1 MHDKHGKDGL
11 VIVSV
16 TMDESMD
23 EMDRA
28 EYREKT
34 KTYLAKRKPPFAT
47 YDLDFDRSKPPAA
60 LAFDG
65 GMPRVFVFNRDNQF
79 VLKEQ
84 GPDKD
89 DLDKAIAQALKK
101 K

>member
-1 MHDKHGKDGL
+1 MHEKHGKDGL
-11 VIVSV
+11 VILSV
-16 TMDESMD
+16 TMDEAMD

-34 KTYLAKRKPPFAT
+34 KTFLARVKPPFAT
-47 YDLDFDRSKPPAA
+47 YDLAFDRSKPPAT

-89 DLDKAIAQALKK
+89 EVEKAVAQALKK